1 MGEALVPVDL
11 RYLELRRR
19 VTAALRVTQNQEQC
33 SKDLTLRRSESSLIL
48 HSQWDTQEKMQKQQ
62 CNGNTPRDQQGK
74 LWCLTPEELKES
86 HVRLVE
92 PRGMQDPAIHNIL
105 TDPVMRKIYV
115 AVVFILTSAT
125 LDIQD
130 DFRRKFLLILSFRLH
145 QREPQE
151 SYYGCAQSFE
161 ARGVDEIAEK
171 VGLKLHASFSVNG
184 AKHPRI
190 GLPYWVGIILGMG
203 PDGELRYPSQQAL
216 WRGQYAEYDQQA
228 IPLLSSQTEGHEN
241 LSMTVSSLWLHPYLV
256 EVECLYVGS
265 SLSYTNGTN

>member
-1 MGEALVPVDL
+1 MKLSGVPDLVKTNGKVADPSAPVKPVFQIGVSSGNILEPVMGEALVPVDL

-190 GLPYWVGIILGMG
+190 GLPYWVVKIGNHI
-203 PDGELRYPSQQAL
+203 R
-216 WRGQYAEYDQQA
+216 QYAEYDQQA

-241 LSMTVSSLWLHPYLV
+241 LSMVISS
-256 EVECLYVGS
+256 
-265 SLSYTNGTN
+265 